1 MNDTQINEHDDAE
14 VAENEILDVTIID
27 EDAEADEP
35 VAESAFDR
43 PGRWYIVHTFAG
55 HEKKV
60 IGALNNIISAYQALT
75 NFADSSTSASSQSS
89 TIL

>member
-14 VAENEILDVTIID
+14 VDENEILDVTIID

-43 PGRWYIVHTFAG
+43 PGRWYIVAGSDWRGRHACAVRRRHHAEGTRHT
-55 HEKKV
+55 
-60 IGALNNIISAYQALT
+60 
-75 NFADSSTSASSQSS
+75 
-89 TIL
+89 